1 MHGPQL
7 WYAEQFNGA
16 SVVPAAVIVLAGGLV
31 VADVALVGFPAAAI
45 VIAGG
50 LVVADV
56 ALVGFA

>member
-16 SVVPAAVIVLAGGLV
+16 SVVPAAGFVVADAVLVGFPAVVIVLAGGFV
-31 VADVALVGFPAAAI
+31 VTA
-45 VIAGG
+45 
-50 LVVADV
+50 V